1 MKLVSKEPCEFRIQ
15 RTYESKSGKT
25 SFIYTFENDDLG
37 SFELFSS
44 NNLGL
49 TKGSL
54 YTLVFNMGQYNG
66 DIFYRLDSVEKYAK

>member
-1 MKLVSKEPCEFRIQ
+1 MKLVSSEPCEFRIM
-15 RTYESKSGKT
+15 RNYESKSGKT
-25 SFIYTFENDDLG
+25 SYIYTFENDGLG

-44 NNLGL
+44 NQLGL
-49 TKGSL
+49 TKGNL